1 MRRSRIFFLPGG
13 WEWSEEY
20 LGLLGEGEGI
30 RMYYDFFKGPYI
42 PPPLPYRS
50 ANCLSERDRDRDRDE
65 CLNTCEVQC
74 ISSDITSTGY
84 QSFHAYF

>member
-42 PPPLPYRS
+42 PPPSLIDPLIVSQRETETETEMN
-50 ANCLSERDRDRDRDE
+50 A
-65 CLNTCEVQC
+65 
-74 ISSDITSTGY
+74 
-84 QSFHAYF
+84 

>member
-42 PPPLPYRS
+42 PPSLIDPLIVSQR
-50 ANCLSERDRDRDRDE
+50 ERVRETETD
-65 CLNTCEVQC
+65 
-74 ISSDITSTGY
+74 G
-84 QSFHAYF
+84 